1 MPALTPADAVRLIA
15 LQVRDVAGADAL
27 ADPTYAQV
35 LAAQLPLVWDG
46 YLALATIHPD
56 LQFLYTKR
64 AAVELM
70 LGQVRDQV
78 DIATAADQQAT
89 LNQLT
94 IHLRA
99 MYDAAQAEI
108 ARIEAIARAS
118 HAPVMAQ
125 LAVTGPGLPAIV
137 TVDPATGRLLPSVD
151 LYRGNPFVGNNRIN
165 GGRNW

>member
-1 MPALTPADAVRLIA
+1 MPALSPADAVRLIA
-15 LQVRDVAGADAL
+15 LQVRDVTGADAL

-35 LAAQLPLVWDG
+35 LAAQLPLVWAG
-46 YLALATIHPD
+46 YLPLAAIHPD

-78 DIATAADQQAT
+78 DIATAADQKAT

-99 MYDAAQAEI
+99 MYDAAQGEI

-151 LYRGNPFVGNNRIN
+151 RYRGNPYLPS
-165 GGRNW
+165 GRRYW

>member
-1 MPALTPADAVRLIA
+1 MPALSPADAVRLIA
-15 LQVRDVAGADAL
+15 LQVRDVTGADAL
-27 ADPTYAQV
+27 ADPEYAQV
-35 LAAQLPLVWDG
+35 LETELPLVWNS
-46 YLALATIHPD
+46 YLPLAAIYPD

-64 AAVELM
+64 AAVELV

-78 DIATAADQQAT
+78 DIATAADQKAT

-99 MYDAAQAEI
+99 MYDAAQTEI
-108 ARIEAIARAS
+108 ARIEAIAWAS

-151 LYRGNPFVGNNRIN
+151 LYRGSPFVPS
-165 GGRNW
+165 GRRWW

>member
-15 LQVRDVAGADAL
+15 LQVRDVTGADAL
-27 ADPTYAQV
+27 ADPTYAQI
-35 LAAQLPLVWDG
+35 LAAQLPLVWDS
-46 YLALATIHPD
+46 YLALAAIHPD

-78 DIATAADQQAT
+78 DIATAADQKAT

-125 LAVTGPGLPAIV
+125 LAVTGPGLPTIV
-137 TVDPATGRLLPSVD
+137 TVDPVTGRLLPSVD
-151 LYRGNPFVGNNRIN
+151 QYRGNPYLPS
-165 GGRNW
+165 GRRYW

>member
-1 MPALTPADAVRLIA
+1 MPALSPADAVRLIA
-15 LQVRDVAGADAL
+15 LQVRDVTGADAL
-27 ADPTYAQV
+27 ADPTYAQA
-35 LAAQLPLVWDG
+35 LAAELPIIWDS

-78 DIATAADQQAT
+78 DIATAADQKAT

-108 ARIEAIARAS
+108 ARIEAIAWAS

-151 LYRGNPFVGNNRIN
+151 LYRGSPFVPS
-165 GGRNW
+165 GRRWW

>member
-1 MPALTPADAVRLIA
+1 MPALSPADAVRLIA

-35 LAAQLPLVWDG
+35 LATQLPLVWDG
-46 YLALATIHPD
+46 YLPLAAIHPD

-64 AAVELM
+64 AAVEIV

-78 DIATAADQQAT
+78 DIATAADQKAT

-108 ARIEAIARAS
+108 ARVEAIARAS

-125 LAVTGPGLPAIV
+125 LAVTGPGLPAMV
-137 TVDPATGRLLPSVD
+137 TVDPATGRLLPSVER
-151 LYRGNPFVGNNRIN
+151 YRGNPFVPS
-165 GGRNW
+165 GRWWPW

>member
-35 LAAQLPLVWDG
+35 LKTELPLVWAG
-46 YLALATIHPD
+46 YLPLGATHPD

-64 AAVELM
+64 AAVEIV

-78 DIATAADQQAT
+78 DIATAADQKAT

-125 LAVTGPGLPAIV
+125 LAVTGPGLPAMV
-137 TVDPATGRLLPSVD
+137 TVDPVTGRVLPSVD
-151 LYRGNPFVGNNRIN
+151 RYRGSPFAPS
-165 GGRNW
+165 GRWWW

>member
-1 MPALTPADAVRLIA
+1 MPALSPADAVRLIA

-78 DIATAADQQAT
+78 DIATAADQQAR

-151 LYRGNPFVGNNRIN
+151 RYRGNPYLPS
-165 GGRNW
+165 GRRYW